1 MTLNDA
7 LQYFKTK
14 TALAD
19 ALGITKQAV
28 SNWADDE
35 LIPEA
40 QALKLKYEIIP
51 NLTKA
56 KDTAA

>member
-35 LIPEA
+35 PIPEA